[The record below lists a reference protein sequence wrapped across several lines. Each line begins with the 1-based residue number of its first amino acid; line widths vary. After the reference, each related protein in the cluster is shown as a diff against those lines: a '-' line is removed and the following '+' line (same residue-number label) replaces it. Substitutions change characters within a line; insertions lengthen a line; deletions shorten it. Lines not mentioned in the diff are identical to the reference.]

1 MNISGE
7 RITGFLHKI
16 FPFNLLDESDL
27 ARIIPL
33 FAKIR
38 LPAGMVIYRQ
48 GEIPE
53 HFYLILSGNVRVS
66 LSEGQG
72 EDKMWGLHTG
82 DSLGVEV
89 LRSNLYRLTDA
100 ICETEVELLRMDKAV
115 LLELCK
121 GNPVLNDAFNL
132 ILQTFLLRC
141 KLNLPWLGKTEKVSL
156 ISRRHPFFLVLR
168 IVLFSSLGLAAFG
181 LLTSLAF
188 GANGFLIGIF
198 ILAILA
204 LILGGVLAA
213 WAALEWT
220 NDYFII
226 TRERVLVQKKLIG
239 FFDSRQESPL
249 SAILSTGLDT
259 SFIGRLVGYGAI
271 NLRSYTGNLR
281 FKNLPSVHLIYELLE
296 NLRHSTEKETRQ
308 QNQDEMHELLEQRL
322 RKGSVPYHHKPEGE
336 TDTFYASLYQSG
348 SLLDLAARFFGLRHV
363 KEGSVVYRT
372 HWWILCKKTIVP
384 ALLLVGII
392 ILVVMKF
399 IGLMPLVSDT
409 FVYIF
414 ALLSTIGAWGWWLY
428 QYIDWHNDIYVI
440 TPDQLVDISRRPL
453 GNEQRRSAPIKN
465 IQTVEFMRKGIIGMV
480 LNYGTVRIQIGNE
493 ELTFDNVY
501 DPASIQAEIFAQFK
515 RNSEKNKRLEQQKI
529 ADWISAYDQ
538 IKEGDN
544 HPLNQGDRE
553 KNR

>member
-7 RITGFLHKI
+7 RFAGFLHSI

-27 ARIIPL
+27 AELIPL
-33 FAKIR
+33 FVKIR
-38 LPAGMVIYRQ
+38 LPAGTVIFRQ
-48 GEIPE
+48 GDIPH
-53 HFYLILSGNVRVS
+53 HFYLILLGDVHLS
-66 LSEGQG
+66 LSERQNEGKKWKLQ
-72 EDKMWGLHTG
+72 TG
-82 DSLGVEV
+82 DSLGGEV
-89 LRSNLYRLTDA
+89 LKPNLYRLTDA
-100 ICETEVELLRMDKAV
+100 ICETEVELLRVDKET
-115 LLELCK
+115 LSELCK
-121 GNPVLNDAFNL
+121 RYPVLNDAL
-132 ILQTFLLRC
+132 KLTLQTLLLRC
-141 KLNLPWLGKTEKVSL
+141 KLNLSWLGKTEKVGL
-156 ISRRHPFFLVLR
+156 ISRRHPFFLILR
-168 IVLFSSLGLAAFG
+168 IVLFFCLGLAAFG
-181 LLTSLAF
+181 LLSSLAF
-188 GANGFLIGIF
+188 NANGFLIGIF
-198 ILAILA
+198 ILALLA
-204 LILGGVLAA
+204 LLLGGVFAA

-259 SFIGRLVGYGAI
+259 SFLGRLIGYGAI

-296 NLRHSTEKETRQ
+296 NLRHSTEKENQ
-308 QNQDEMHELLEQRL
+308 HQNQDEMRELLEQRL
-322 RKGSVPYHHKPEGE
+322 RKGSAPIHQKLEGE
-336 TDTFYASLYQSG
+336 PDSLHTSMYQSG

-372 HWWILCKKTIVP
+372 HWWILGRKTIIP
-384 ALLLVGII
+384 SLLLAGII
-392 ILVVMKF
+392 ILVVLKF

-409 FVYIF
+409 LIYIL
-414 ALLSTIGAWGWWLY
+414 ALIATIGAWGWWLY

-465 IQTVEFMRKGIIGMV
+465 IQTVEFMRKGIIGLV

-515 RNSEKNKRLEQQKI
+515 RNSEKTKRLEQQKI
-529 ADWISAYDQ
+529 ADWISTYDQ
-538 IKEGDN
+538 IKESDT
-544 HPLNQGDRE
+544 HPSNPVARGKSR
-553 KNR
+553 